1 MVAPSEELN
10 DALRKALRKLNQS
23 PFPHI
28 ANPDGCEKR
37 ASVALVLRLRPTY
50 HVQLANAKRSGNAVA
65 EANPTSLEEFLSQTW
80 EGDPEVLFI
89 KRAGRAGDRWSGHTA
104 LPGGKR
110 DPQDADD
117 LAAAIRETK
126 EEVGLDLTGE
136 GCFHI
141 GNLPQRV
148 VTTAWGK
155 RGLGNGSD
163 LVYSIAE
170 VFEQVDGSMPVHLRH
185 DYDNDT
191 ASGSSTNRS
200 RSRALGTVT
209 SAAITVPS
217 HLRVR
222 RPFRTFLKTGRS
234 GSSGYSTD
242 SSRQDEVLSCAID
255 TFRKSLLVLYGWL
268 HTWEH

>member
-10 DALRKALRKLNQS
+10 EALRIVLRKLNQS
-23 PFPHI
+23 PFPPI
-28 ANPDGCEKR
+28 VNPDGCDKR

-50 HVQLANAKRSGNAVA
+50 HAQLASAQRCGNTGA
-65 EANPTSLEEFLSQTW
+65 ETNTTSLEEFLSRTW

-136 GCFHI
+136 GCFHV
-141 GNLPQRV
+141 GNLPERV

-155 RGLGNGSD
+155 KGLGNDSN
-163 LVYSIAE
+163 LIYSMAE

-185 DYDNDT
+185 N
-191 ASGSSTNRS
+191 
-200 RSRALGTVT
+200 
-209 SAAITVPS
+209 
-217 HLRVR
+217 
-222 RPFRTFLKTGRS
+222 
-234 GSSGYSTD
+234 
-242 SSRQDEVLSCAID
+242 
-255 TFRKSLLVLYGWL
+255 
-268 HTWEH
+268 